1 MKLVLFRHGPAGR
14 RDPRRWP
21 DDAVRPLTGRG
32 QERTRAAARGLRR
45 LLGSG
50 QVAIVTSPYVRCA
63 STALILAE
71 CFKTER
77 VAEDAALEPG
87 GSYRSVLKLL
97 GDRKPGDVVVLVG
110 HEPDLGKLAGTLL
123 FGAPSPLPLRKAGAC
138 VLHFVAA
145 VEPGAAILHGFYPPR
160 ILRRMAGRKAHA

>member
-14 RDPRRWP
+14 PDPRRWP

-32 QERTRAAARGLRR
+32 EERTRVAARGLRR

-50 QVAIVTSPYVRCA
+50 SIAIVTSPYVRCA
-63 STALILAE
+63 STARILAE
-71 CFKTER
+71 CFETQR
-77 VAEDAALEPG
+77 VAEHEALEPG
-87 GSYRSVLKLL
+87 GSYRSVIALL
-97 GDRKPGDVVVLVG
+97 GDRTPGEVLVLVG
-110 HEPDLGKLAGTLL
+110 HEPDVGKLAGTLL

-138 VLHFVAA
+138 VLHFVGA

-160 ILRRMAGRKAHA
+160 TLRRLAGRKAHA